1 MKRVDCEKC
10 VHSNSIDAD
19 KLRCRLKKCQPEY
32 EDMREAR
39 EALVEAFPGSF
50 INDNDEFIA
59 DVKSNQYFI
68 CVVNQ
73 KDMKGCGECE
83 HIPCDIWRKT
93 KDPAFTE
100 EEFERNIQERVDR
113 LKKG

>member
-10 VHSNSIDAD
+10 VHSEFIDAD

-50 INDNDEFIA
+50 INDNDE
-59 DVKSNQYFI
+59 
-68 CVVNQ
+68 
-73 KDMKGCGECE
+73 
-83 HIPCDIWRKT
+83 
-93 KDPAFTE
+93 
-100 EEFERNIQERVDR
+100 
-113 LKKG
+113 L